1 MNVRNII
8 RLAKGVSLFSSPF
21 YLPVI
26 GLAVLF
32 TFSYLNRMPLGYKL
46 FVLFIAYIF
55 AILLPVSLIKL
66 YHRYHG
72 WTLFELGAREQRVIP
87 YLVSILCYF
96 LCYYVMIFY
105 HVPHLMGSIV
115 VAALVVQIVCAIVNM
130 WWKISVHMA
139 AMGAMAGALAAF
151 GFKFMF
157 NPVWWLCGQFL
168 LSGMVGSA
176 RMILRQHNLR
186 QLYIGFIVGV
196 LVGFFTVIFV

>member
-55 AILLPVSLIKL
+55 TILLPVSLIKL

-96 LCYYVMIFY
+96 LCYYVMI
-105 HVPHLMGSIV
+105 SIMCR
-115 VAALVVQIVCAIVNM
+115 I
-130 WWKISVHMA
+130 
-139 AMGAMAGALAAF
+139 
-151 GFKFMF
+151 
-157 NPVWWLCGQFL
+157 
-168 LSGMVGSA
+168 
-176 RMILRQHNLR
+176 
-186 QLYIGFIVGV
+186 
-196 LVGFFTVIFV
+196 